1 LDFKIGF
8 IGLGIMGKPM
18 AKNLIK
24 AGFPLTVWNRTA
36 SKMKELIEMGANGA
50 SSPKE
55 VAEKS
60 NVIITMLTD
69 SPDVEEVILGPSG
82 VIEGVK
88 RGSIVI
94 DMSTIS
100 PKVARKIASK
110 LAEVGVEML
119 DAPVTGGEIGAINAT
134 LSIMVGGNYETF
146 QKCLPIFQ
154 ALGKRVTYMGPHGNG
169 QITKLCNQII
179 CVINIQAVCEG
190 LILAAKAGLDLDKF
204 MEVVTGG
211 AANSWMLSNLG
222 PKMIKG
228 DMEPGFKIATQQKDL
243 RLVFETAA
251 ELKVPLPATSLVQQM
266 FRTVEAEGLSE
277 KGTQALIKAMEKI
290 AGYKIKKE

>member
-1 LDFKIGF
+1 
-8 IGLGIMGKPM
+8 MGKPM

>member
-36 SKMKELIEMGANGA
+36 SKMKELIEMGAKGA

-190 LILAAKAGLDLDKF
+190 LIFAAKAGLDLDKF
-204 MEVVTGG
+204 LEVVTGG

-251 ELKVPLPATSLVQQM
+251 ELKVPLPATALVQQM

-290 AGYKIKKE
+290 AGYKITKE